1 VTRASRVLAGLA
13 LAALGLMAAG
23 CRTPM
28 TAPPEDPAQPKLK
41 GIQAEPGAV
50 VKRACV
56 PSGPE
61 LCFNAIDDN
70 CNGILDEGCGV
81 HTGAIQFAI
90 AWDDPQADV
99 DLNVIDPN
107 GELVEVGRVT
117 QSGLTKQRDCP
128 GRSNACRGQNM
139 ENVYLEDGEPL
150 AGKYAVSVRLEQ
162 LGQNEPPIA
171 VMLGARIGQKT
182 YSLEFQLKRPEDEQ
196 QVTLEF

>member
-1 VTRASRVLAGLA
+1 
-13 LAALGLMAAG
+13 
-23 CRTPM
+23 
-28 TAPPEDPAQPKLK
+28 
-41 GIQAEPGAV
+41 
-50 VKRACV
+50 
-56 PSGPE
+56 
-61 LCFNAIDDN
+61 
-70 CNGILDEGCGV
+70 
-81 HTGAIQFAI
+81 
-90 AWDDPQADV
+90 WDDPEADV

-162 LGQNEPPIA
+162 LGQNEPPVL

>member
-1 VTRASRVLAGLA
+1 
-13 LAALGLMAAG
+13 
-23 CRTPM
+23 M
-28 TAPPEDPAQPKLK
+28 TAPPEDPAAPKRK
-41 GIQAEPGAV
+41 GIEAQPGAV

-56 PSGPE
+56 PTGPE

-90 AWDDPQADV
+90 AWDDPEADV

-162 LGQNEPPIA
+162 LGQNEPPVL

>member
-1 VTRASRVLAGLA
+1 MVCVGSVAVACRA
-13 LAALGLMAAG
+13 
-23 CRTPM
+23 PM
-28 TAPPEDPAQPKLK
+28 PPPTKDASQPQLKTVQAQ
-41 GIQAEPGAV
+41 PGAV

-56 PSGPE
+56 PTGSE
-61 LCFNAIDDN
+61 LCFNAVDDN
-70 CNGILDEGCGV
+70 CNGVIDEGCGV

-90 AWDDPQADV
+90 AWDDPDADV

-128 GRSNACRGQNM
+128 GRSNACQGQNM

-150 AGKYAVSVRLEQ
+150 SGKYSVSVRLER
-162 LGQNEPPIA
+162 LGQTAPPIP

-182 YSLEFQLKRPEDEQ
+182 YSLELELKRPEDEH
-196 QVTLEF
+196 QVALEF

>member
-1 VTRASRVLAGLA
+1 
-13 LAALGLMAAG
+13 MAVMG

-28 TAPPEDPAQPKLK
+28 TAPPEDPTEPKLK
-41 GIQAEPGAV
+41 GIRAEPGAV

-56 PSGPE
+56 PTGPE

-90 AWDDPQADV
+90 AWDDPDADV

-128 GRSNACRGQNM
+128 GRSNACQGQNM

-150 AGKYAVSVRLEQ
+150 AGAYSVSVRLEE
-162 LGQNEPPIA
+162 LGKSEPPVL
-171 VMLGARIGQKT
+171 VMLGARVGQKT
-182 YSLEFQLKRPEDEQ
+182 YSLEFNLKRPEDEQ